1 MQIEGT
7 DKINIHNS
15 TTIVQTVVVVL
26 ESNEKLKSSH
36 KNSIKLLKHS
46 QNIFGYLVFSPRFVN
61 EVEWREGL
69 QPEKEKYERA
79 S

>member
-61 EVEWREGL
+61 EVEWEGGA
-69 QPEKEKYERA
+69 EAGKRKV
-79 S
+79 